1 MQRHRT
7 TRVTAACALL
17 ALLAAALGACGTNL
31 RTADSTELDPATTE
45 VVLHFHDSSVPP
57 PYHRSYVLTVSDGQ
71 VHAVVDSY
79 GDVLHDVTEPVPRAE
94 WVAFLDGLDDELAT
108 MPDPEQSD
116 EACTGGTSIDFTV
129 NDGSINRVDLEVP
142 NCGSDANSRIT
153 DRLSAIM
160 EPFAERVDLAALTS
174 TG

>member
-7 TRVTAACALL
+7 TRVTATCALL
-17 ALLAAALGACGTNL
+17 ALLTAALGACGSGTNH
-31 RTADSTELDPATTE
+31 RTAESAELDPATTE

-108 MPDPEQSD
+108 MADPEQSD

-129 NDGSINRVDLEVP
+129 NDGSINRVDWKCPTVARTP
-142 NCGSDANSRIT
+142 THGSPTA
-153 DRLSAIM
+153 
-160 EPFAERVDLAALTS
+160 
-174 TG
+174 